1 MTDQIFGVILL
12 CLAAA
17 APLVTYKVTKK
28 GGEIVAIL
36 LICSLLFAI
45 VVGLTGLAMV
55 GHFGA

>member
-28 GGEIVAIL
+28 GGGEIVAIL

-45 VVGLTGLAMV
+45 AVGLTGLAMV
-55 GHFGA
+55 VQ